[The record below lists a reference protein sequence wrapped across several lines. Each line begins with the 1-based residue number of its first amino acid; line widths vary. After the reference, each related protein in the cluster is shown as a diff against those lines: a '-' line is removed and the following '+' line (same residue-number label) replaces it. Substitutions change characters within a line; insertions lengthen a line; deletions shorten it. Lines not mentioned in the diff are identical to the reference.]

1 MDQASSQLVIFIIDN
16 SMNGLWQT
24 MNEELD
30 FESLRTGAGI
40 FEVLS
45 KAKALE
51 REGKTILHFEIGQ
64 PDFHTPSHVKDAAK
78 QALDDN
84 FTGYVPAAGIRGLRE
99 AIQDEIEQTR
109 GFKPSL
115 EQILITPGA
124 NPGIYFT
131 LRAIVNKHADE
142 VIFSDPSFPTYGA
155 VLNYLGCAK
164 KPIPLKEENKFRLD
178 PVDIEANIS
187 KNTKVVIINSPMN
200 PTGSVMKE
208 DEINRV
214 AELAEEHEF
223 YLLTDEIY
231 SKMTYDQKFHS
242 PSTRDCT
249 KERTVILDGFSKAYN
264 MTGWRLGYAVAPE
277 PIMDRMSLL
286 ISTTVSCVA
295 SFIQRAA
302 IPALTGP
309 QTDLHNNMK
318 AFRLRRD
325 TIVEGLNS
333 IPGFSCLT
341 PQGAFY
347 TFPNIK
353 QTGMSSKELADFL
366 LTEAGVAC
374 LPGTIFGEH
383 GEGYLRFSYATDV
396 SIIQQAI
403 VQVKDALA

>member
-1 MDQASSQLVIFIIDN
+1 
-16 SMNGLWQT
+16 

-51 REGKTILHFEIGQ
+51 RAGKTILHFEIGQ
-64 PDFHTPSHVKDAAK
+64 PDFPTPTHVKEAAK

-84 FTGYVPAAGIRGLRE
+84 FTGYVAAAGVLELRQ
-99 AIQDEIEQTR
+99 AIQSEIETTR
-109 GFKPSL
+109 GFRPTV

-131 LRAIVNKHADE
+131 LRAIISRHTDE
-142 VIFSDPSFPTYGA
+142 VIYSDPSFPTYGA
-155 VLNYLGCAK
+155 VLNYLGCKK
-164 KPIPLKEENKFRLD
+164 KPIPLKEKNKFRLD
-178 PVDIEANIS
+178 PVDIESNIT
-187 KNTKVVIINSPMN
+187 KDTKVVIINSPMN
-200 PTGSVMKE
+200 PTGSVMMK

-214 AELAEEHEF
+214 AELAEEYDF

-242 PSTRDCT
+242 PSIRDQT
-249 KERTVILDGFSKAYN
+249 KERTIILDGFSKAYN

-277 PIMDRMSLL
+277 RIMDRMSLL
-286 ISTTVSCVA
+286 ISTTVSCVT
-295 SFIQRAA
+295 SFIQKAA
-302 IPALTGP
+302 ITALTGP
-309 QTDLHNNMK
+309 QTDLHTNMQ
-318 AFRLRRD
+318 AFRKRRD
-325 TIVEGLNS
+325 AIVKGLNE

-347 TFPNIK
+347 AFPNVK
-353 QTGMSSKELADFL
+353 KTGMSSKELADFL
-366 LTEAGVAC
+366 LNKAGVAC
-374 LPGTIFGEH
+374 LPGTIFGAN

-396 SIIQQAI
+396 TTIQQAI
-403 VQVKDALA
+403 SQIKEALA